1 MWACKLCEIETV
13 YTTYICEKCRKIKH
27 LINLY
32 GDRVYEVLDSVLVRT
47 PNGQDHKI
55 NHELKTEKEKINV
68 EESSDA
74 DKVLTRGK
82 KLEGRYSA

>member
-1 MWACKLCEIETV
+1 
-13 YTTYICEKCRKIKH
+13 
-27 LINLY
+27 
-32 GDRVYEVLDSVLVRT
+32 VLDSVLVRT